1 MKFLQAVRDSKA
13 VCRSVQEFFKATD
26 PLLPSGLLGPVQ
38 ILPAELIESPNTA
51 FKKQQLNTS
60 L

>member
-1 MKFLQAVRDSKA
+1 MV
-13 VCRSVQEFFKATD
+13 KATD